1 MGNINSTGSTS
12 IKKYNFENMQVA
24 RMSKGS
30 TIIINTLP
38 EDLQDCI
45 IPGTINIKDEV
56 STLNNFLSQNKA
68 TQIVVYGLNSHD
80 EKAFSK
86 YLQLTQLGFTN
97 IFIYVGGMFEWLL
110 LQEIYGDENFPTTS
124 KQLDILKYK

>member
-68 TQIVVYGLNSHD
+68 H
-80 EKAFSK
+80 
-86 YLQLTQLGFTN
+86 
-97 IFIYVGGMFEWLL
+97 
-110 LQEIYGDENFPTTS
+110 
-124 KQLDILKYK
+124 LK